1 MDEHIS
7 FNNILVPIDGSTSS
21 EIAVDLALHSAEEFS
36 SCLEFV
42 FVVDMTALNRFGTVD
57 PSKEYYTM
65 KIEGE
70 TVLGYAA
77 KLADKAGAKH
87 KEVLAEGV
95 PWEILCEMSKSAD
108 MIIMSV
114 SGKSGMM
121 AGRIGGTAKKVIEGS
136 YCPVL
141 TIKSGSNVIK
151 DILLPVYDENR
162 PAIDVAIQT
171 AKRVNGRITV
181 LSIKEKGHD
190 PQPLVDKIVED
201 IRKEGIEVNG
211 EVAEGSPVEVIV
223 GKSGMFN
230 LIVVGVDRRG
240 GLQSILH
247 GGATERIVTM
257 SSCPVT
263 VVRNR

>member
-108 MIIMSV
+108 MIIMSI

-121 AGRIGGTAKKVIEGS
+121 AGRIGSTAKKVIENS
-136 YCPVL
+136 HCPVL
-141 TIKSGSNVIK
+141 AVKSGSLILK
-151 DILLPVYDENR
+151 EILLPVYDENF
-162 PAIDVAIQT
+162 PAIDLAIET
-171 AKRVNGRITV
+171 AKRVDGRITV
-181 LSIKEKGHD
+181 LSVKEKNND
-190 PQPLVDKIVED
+190 PQPLVDKVVADIKAAGVEA
-201 IRKEGIEVNG
+201 VG
-211 EVAEGSPVEVIV
+211 EVATGDPVDVIV
-223 GKSGMFN
+223 GKSGKFDQV
-230 LIVVGVDRRG
+230 IVGDDRRG
-240 GLQSILH
+240 GLQAILH
-247 GGATERIVTM
+247 GGATERIITM

-263 VVRNR
+263 IVRDK